1 MSMSNEED
9 RLTPIQRLTRD
20 LANSARTLGKSEAR
34 FLVDAYY
41 TMQDQRIR
49 AANQVRSLEASGEP
63 HDVLK
68 WYFDQNEVLE
78 KQVQR
83 ALAKYA
89 EGSPVG
95 QWALSVYGIGP
106 VITAGLLAHIDLR
119 PWRCHAHKM
128 DPKVKA
134 CRPKLHEAGYGWT
147 EGWIEGCTASCG
159 HYTIETV
166 GHIWSFAGLD
176 PSAEWGKGERRPWN
190 ADLKVLCWKIG
201 ESFVKF
207 HKRPECFYG
216 HLFAQRKEL
225 EVARNERGDFLETA
239 RRTLEKVPNHA
250 QREIYA
256 TGRLPD
262 GRIHARARRYAVK
275 IFLAHLHDVWY
286 RHDFGRA
293 PPLPYPIAI
302 QGHADVIPVPNQPNG
317 VR

>member
-9 RLTPIQRLTRD
+9 RLSPLQRLTRD
-20 LANSARTLGKSEAR
+20 LANSARTLGKAEAR

-49 AANQVRSLEASGEP
+49 AANQVRSLEAAGEP

-78 KQVQR
+78 KQVAR

-89 EGSPVG
+89 EGHPVG
-95 QWALSVYGIGP
+95 RWALSIYGVGP

-119 PWRCHAHKM
+119 PWRCATHKL

-134 CRPKLHEAGYGWT
+134 CRPDGLANQ
-147 EGWIEGCTASCG
+147 GCSTSCG
-159 HYTIETV
+159 YYTIETV

-176 PSAEWGKGERRPWN
+176 PTAEWKKGERRPWN

-201 ESFVKF
+201 ESFIKF

-216 HLFAQRKEL
+216 HLFAQRKAL
-225 EVARNERGDFLETA
+225 EVARNERGDFRDQALA
-239 RRTLEKVPNHA
+239 TLEKVPHHA
-250 QREIYA
+250 QAAIYRE
-256 TGRLPD
+256 GKLPD
-262 GRIHARARRYAVK
+262 GRLHARARRYAVK

-286 RHDFGRA
+286 RHEFGKA
-293 PPLPYPIAI
+293 PPLPYPIARL
-302 QGHADVIPVPNQPNG
+302 GHADVIPVPQPNLASES
-317 VR
+317 